1 MRSILC
7 ELLLLSCLVKIA
19 LTNPIATSLFNK
31 ELLGEPLSVNFL
43 SDQELLISS
52 VKGLVSKI
60 NLERGQT
67 IWRKN
72 LMYPTKLNLK
82 SEDKCKVFH

>member
-7 ELLLLSCLVKIA
+7 ELVLLSCLVNIA

-31 ELLGEPLSVNFL
+31 ELLGEPFSVNFL
-43 SDQELLISS
+43 SDQEVLVSS

-60 NLERGQT
+60 SLQRGET

-82 SEDKCKVFH
+82 SEEKCIVFL

>member
-1 MRSILC
+1 LTF
-7 ELLLLSCLVKIA
+7 LVKIA
-19 LTNPIATSLFNK
+19 LANPIATSLFNK

-43 SDQELLISS
+43 SNQEVLVSS

-60 NLERGQT
+60 NLLQGET

-72 LMYPTKLNLK
+72 LIYPTKLNIK
-82 SEDKCKVFH
+82 SEEKCKVYD